1 MVMMVVMPV
10 RILWWACLHL
20 RPVAGGRIAGTAAG
34 GSQAGQI
41 RTGRTVQP
49 VLVPAVD
56 AFPRQAK
63 VFVSLR
69 VSHRWLLL
77 PTVVPMVLLL
87 VRMGMVVAGVMV
99 LSRFLHRVNAL
110 VASTRARI
118 VVEAAVALRLE
129 LIASGDVRF
138 VQPAGRRTVATVQ
151 RMVMLVM
158 LMMRPGSDRMGWS
171 SLLQLLLLLE
181 LLLLLLML

>member
-10 RILWWACLHL
+10 RVLWWACLHL
-20 RPVAGGRIAGTAAG
+20 RPVAGGRVAGTAAG

-77 PTVVPMVLLL
+77 AAVVPMVLLL

-99 LSRFLHRVNAL
+99 LSRFLHRTVPGCQIPMHVMMTSQIL
-110 VASTRARI
+110 HPVADL
-118 VVEAAVALRLE
+118 LRY
-129 LIASGDVRF
+129 
-138 VQPAGRRTVATVQ
+138 Q
-151 RMVMLVM
+151 
-158 LMMRPGSDRMGWS
+158 
-171 SLLQLLLLLE
+171 
-181 LLLLLLML
+181 

>member
-1 MVMMVVMPV
+1 MCLVTLIRDEIAATGQRRDRAANGRNRIDPIPAAPARTVVVMMVVMPV
-10 RILWWACLHL
+10 RVLWWACLHL

-34 GSQAGQI
+34 SSQTGQI

-99 LSRFLHRVNAL
+99 LTRFLHRIRSPFFCVSSPLYTLPKAPSPSS
-110 VASTRARI
+110 STNRTSCSVYCGTREI
-118 VVEAAVALRLE
+118 PLLR
-129 LIASGDVRF
+129 D
-138 VQPAGRRTVATVQ
+138 
-151 RMVMLVM
+151 
-158 LMMRPGSDRMGWS
+158 
-171 SLLQLLLLLE
+171 
-181 LLLLLLML
+181 